1 MDIGKVKRKFVV
13 LYENYR
19 RFLVY
24 VACGILKDQYLA
36 EDAVHDAF
44 LKVSQNMDKIGE
56 PDALETKRYLITVV
70 KNSALDI
77 YRKRKRQMQ
86 REILMDELG
95 ESETALS
102 YLETDVDN
110 QVLDILK
117 NLPVKY
123 RDVFL
128 LKYSSRLEN
137 KEIAAIL
144 RITEGTVRQRIARGK
159 VLIEEA
165 LKELED

>member
-1 MDIGKVKRKFVV
+1 MAEGKVKRKFVV

-19 RFLVY
+19 RLLMY
-24 VACGILKDQYLA
+24 VACGILKDRYLA

-86 REILMDELG
+86 REILIDELG
-95 ESETALS
+95 ECDVAPS

-110 QVLDILK
+110 RVLDILK